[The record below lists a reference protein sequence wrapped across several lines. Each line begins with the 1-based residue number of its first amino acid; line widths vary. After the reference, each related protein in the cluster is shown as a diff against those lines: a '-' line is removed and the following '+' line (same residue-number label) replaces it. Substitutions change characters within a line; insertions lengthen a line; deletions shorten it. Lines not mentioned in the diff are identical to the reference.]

1 MGLNKP
7 RDLLAWFLEGYRSE
21 TPTDIHSSA
30 VFVGRPGDGLAAF
43 DPQTGAVISKAA
55 DLAGGS
61 HLGAPGYDATFRR
74 YIEDGPFATEVP
86 EYEGHRQRD
95 EAYKFPM
102 RAALARLAGRG
113 RDRDTYVFMARF
125 LFRVAC
131 RDGDWQGAARSMGI
145 IEPVA
150 SVYLEASLRRLFA
163 KYEIEPPARPIREE
177 PEVAA

>member
-1 MGLNKP
+1 MNKP
-7 RDLLAWFLEGYRSE
+7 RDLLAWFLEGYRAE
-21 TPTDIHSSA
+21 VPTDIHSSA
-30 VFVGRPGDGLAAF
+30 VFVGRPGQGLASF
-43 DPQTGAVISKAA
+43 DPATGDVISKAA

-61 HLGAPGYDATFRR
+61 HLGAPGYDASFRR

-113 RDRDTYVFMARF
+113 RDRDTYPFMARY
-125 LFRVAC
+125 LFRVAS
-131 RDGDWQGAARSMGI
+131 RDGDWLGAARSMGI
-145 IEPVA
+145 VDPVA
-150 SVYLEASLRRLFA
+150 EVYLDASLRRLFA
-163 KYEIEPPARPIREE
+163 KYELEPPARIINE